1 MRGVHV
7 VFDVNVFVDAVT
19 TDHADFASFPSPP
32 PLNDDELFAA
42 CVGIVNDA
50 REVSLFLSEHVLDTL
65 RHVLNT
71 TYGWDEE
78 HLDDYEDV
86 LLEAAKASGGGLLEV
101 ETSVTECGD
110 PEDDNILALALDADA
125 EIIVSNDTDLT
136 SMSPW
141 RGRAIMTPREF
152 VQRIH
157 VVRTKR
163 H

>member
-1 MRGVHV
+1 M
-7 VFDVNVFVDAVT
+7 
-19 TDHADFASFPSPP
+19 
-32 PLNDDELFAA
+32 
-42 CVGIVNDA
+42 
-50 REVSLFLSEHVLDTL
+50 
-65 RHVLNT
+65 
-71 TYGWDEE
+71 
-78 HLDDYEDV
+78 

-101 ETSVTECGD
+101 ETSVAECGD
-110 PEDDNILALALDADA
+110 PEDDNTLALALDADA

-141 RGRAIMTPREF
+141 RGRPIMTPREF